1 MKHCKTIG
9 CGNSF
14 TSSVMHED
22 FCLAC
27 RQQQAAGQVTHDL
40 GMAIAKVTQPEASTA
55 APDFLDAALKHM
67 RDRAVTYDAP
77 SGERSMAKT
86 VAAFN
91 ALTGNT
97 LSETEGWLFM
107 VALKMARST
116 QGAYKADNFEDMAA
130 YCGLAG
136 ESAALV
142 G

>member
-1 MKHCKTIG
+1 MKQCKTIG
-9 CGNSF
+9 CSNNF
-14 TSSVMHED
+14 TSSSMHED

-27 RQQQAAGQVTHDL
+27 RQQQAVGQVTHDL
-40 GMAIAKVTQPEASTA
+40 DMAIHKVTQPDSSS

-116 QGAYKADNFEDMAA
+116 QGAFKADNFEDMAA
-130 YCGLAG
+130 YAGLAG